1 MRETQNRAYNG
12 NVQRQYTT
20 GGNLWERTALEYQ
33 LEEMT
38 QAVMRDLG
46 LLLVDGRKGCELAFQ
61 RREDPGSSS
70 ANSPVIMPAI
80 KFKMVFYAL
89 EHLSETKLGHL
100 RLLPLLCPLSEITDI
115 LTQRYSRL
123 ELIQKFV
130 PISLLPRSSSLPG
143 SVAETAATYKTFT
156 AYLLFT
162 ALTPNDILGV
172 LSDALLAQGG
182 DIYAVRG
189 EQEMAIVEFFHFLR
203 LFLLM
208 YEYDRALRH
217 RGLEDKTTS
226 PQGRKIL
233 AGRLDVWIRGYFR
246 PERPLP
252 PSSALATPVMRYNL
266 TQNPSANSVPVGP
279 RPRGTSV
286 EYRPSSSGSRW
297 GMSSK
302 STSESYF
309 LNSSPSDKPGPILT
323 GEQERI
329 VETDVISG
337 DLIKVRA
344 YAGTGKTMSLTE
356 YAKARHVFPAII
368 AVKPFTWPG
377 YSNVW

>member
-12 NVQRQYTT
+12 NVQRQCTT
-20 GGNLWERTALEYQ
+20 GGILWERTALESQ

-38 QAVMRDLG
+38 QAVMGDLG
-46 LLLVDGRKGCELAFQ
+46 LLRVYGRRGPELASQ
-61 RREDPGSSS
+61 RIEGPGGSS
-70 ANSPVIMPAI
+70 ANFPIIMPAI
-80 KFKMVFYAL
+80 KLKMVFYAL
-89 EHLSETKLGHL
+89 EHLSETKLGRL
-100 RLLPLLCPLSEITDI
+100 RLLPLLCPLSKITDI
-115 LTQRYSRL
+115 LTQRYSRP

-143 SVAETAATYKTFT
+143 SVAETAATYKIFT

-162 ALTPNDILGV
+162 ALTPNGVLGV
-172 LSDALLAQGG
+172 LSDALLAQGR

-217 RGLEDKTTS
+217 RGLEDKITS

-252 PSSALATPVMRYNL
+252 PPSALATPVMRYNVA
-266 TQNPSANSVPVGP
+266 QNTSTNSVPP
-279 RPRGTSV
+279 QPKRTSM
-286 EYRPSSSGSRW
+286 EYRPSSSGSRR
-297 GMSSK
+297 GMSSG

-309 LNSSPSDKPGPILT
+309 LNSSPSDNPGPILT
-323 GEQERI
+323 GEQMRI
-329 VETDVISG
+329 VRTDVISG
-337 DLIKVRA
+337 DLMKVRA

-356 YAKARHVFPAII
+356 YAKARYVFPAIV

-377 YSNVW
+377 LF